1 MKQSR
6 LDWYDDVLADEDAQ
20 ARFKPTYTEDGFLQ
34 VRAPLTNIGVFTYLT
49 ADGTVQRELRTPEQV
64 LDAASYN
71 TLHGVPLT
79 IDHPAD
85 KVTPENAKALSVGS
99 ISGISTDSYRVYADI
114 TITDKEAIEAVKNGK
129 RALSCG
135 YTCDTEQ
142 KQGVWMGVEY
152 DAIQTNIKYNH
163 VALVDRGRAGDDA
176 RIRFDSF
183 DAVLTKDLGKERRDQ
198 QPKEDK
204 HMNKIRL
211 DGVKGTFNA
220 DEEVVDYIETLTK
233 QLAEAEARVSE
244 LTKELETEVAKAKA
258 EADAQK
264 ETKEGLEQEL
274 KELKAEIP
282 ALVAEAVKEQ
292 TELVEEASKADVEIK
307 ADMTAK
313 DLKTA
318 IVLKVFPKADKEA
331 LKQDAYLQARYDG
344 AKEIL
349 SEKIEESKQAQVA
362 EGKQDTSQRTDSLS
376 KRQEMINQYLNAY
389 KGKEQ

>member
-1 MKQSR
+1 MNLKQSR
-6 LDWYDDVLADEDAQ
+6 LDWYDVLADEDVQAQ
-20 ARFKPTYTEDGFLQ
+20 FKPSYTEDGFLQ

-49 ADGTVQRELRTPEQV
+49 EGGTVHRELRTPEQV
-64 LDAASYN
+64 LDPASYM
-71 TLHGVPLT
+71 TLQGVPLT
-79 IDHPAD
+79 IDHPAE
-85 KVTPENAKALSVGS
+85 KVTPENAKALAVGN

-176 RIRFDSF
+176 RIRFDGF

-204 HMNKIRL
+204 NMSKIRL

-244 LTKELETEVAKAKA
+244 LTKELEIEVAKAKA
-258 EADAQK
+258 EADAEK
-264 ETKEGLEQEL
+264 EL
-274 KELKAEIP
+274 KEQVAQELTELKEQLPAMVEAE
-282 ALVAEAVKEQ
+282 VKEQ
-292 TELVEEASKADVEIK
+292 TALIEVASKADVAIEAGMSAQAI
-307 ADMTAK
+307 
-313 DLKTA
+313 KTA
-318 IVLKVFPKADKEA
+318 IVLKAFPKADVEA

-344 AKEIL
+344 AVEL
-349 SEKIEESKQAQVA
+349 LAEKQEADKQAQVTEVGGQA
-362 EGKQDTSQRTDSLS
+362 VKQDSASDRI
-376 KRQEMINQYLNAY
+376 KNAYLNAW
-389 KGKEQ
+389 KAK

>member
-1 MKQSR
+1 MNLKQQSR
-6 LDWYDDVLADEDAQ
+6 LDYYDALADEDFQAQ
-20 ARFKPTYTEDGFLQ
+20 FKPSYTEDGFLR

-49 ADGTVQRELRTPEQV
+49 EDGTIQRELRTPEQV
-64 LDAASYN
+64 LDADSYQ
-71 TLHGVPLT
+71 TLQGVPLT

-85 KVTPENAKALSVGS
+85 KVTPDNAKTLSVGS
-99 ISGISTDSYRVYADI
+99 ISGISADSYRVYADI

-152 DAIQTNIKYNH
+152 DAIQTKIKYNH
-163 VALVDRGRAGDDA
+163 VALVVRGRAGDDA
-176 RIRFDSF
+176 RIRFDGF
-183 DAVLTKDLGKERRDQ
+183 DAILTKDLGKERRGQ

-204 HMNKIRL
+204 NMSKIRL

-220 DEEVVDYIETLTK
+220 DEEVVDYIEAITK

-244 LTKELETEVAKAKA
+244 LTKELGIEVAKAKA

-274 KELKAEIP
+274 EELKAEIP

-307 ADMTAK
+307 ADMDAK
-313 DLKTA
+313 ALKTA
-318 IVLKVFPKADKEA
+318 VVLKVFPKADKEA

-349 SEKIEESKQAQVA
+349 SGKIEESKQAQLTETGGQA
-362 EGKQDTSQRTDSLS
+362 AKQDSASDRI
-376 KRQEMINQYLNAY
+376 KNAYLNAW
-389 KGKEQ
+389 KTK

>member
-1 MKQSR
+1 M
-6 LDWYDDVLADEDAQ
+6 
-20 ARFKPTYTEDGFLQ
+20 
-34 VRAPLTNIGVFTYLT
+34 
-49 ADGTVQRELRTPEQV
+49 
-64 LDAASYN
+64 

-79 IDHPAD
+79 IDHPAE
-85 KVTPENAKALSVGS
+85 KVTPENAKALTVGN

-152 DAIQTNIKYNH
+152 DAIQSNIKYNH

-176 RIRFDSF
+176 RIRFDGF
-183 DAVLTKDLGKERRDQ
+183 DAVLTKDLGKERRNQ

-204 HMNKIRL
+204 NMSKIRL

-220 DEEVVDYIETLTK
+220 DEEVIDYVAR
-233 QLAEAEARVSE
+233 LAKELEEAQAEVAKI
-244 LTKELETEVAKAKA
+244 TKELETEVAKAKA
-258 EADAQK
+258 EADAEK
-264 ETKEGLEQEL
+264 EL
-274 KELKAEIP
+274 KEQVAQELTELKEQLPAMVEAE
-282 ALVAEAVKEQ
+282 VKEQ
-292 TELVEEASKADVEIK
+292 TALIEVASKADVEIK

-362 EGKQDTSQRTDSLS
+362 EGKQDASQRTDSLS

>member
-1 MKQSR
+1 MNLKQSR
-6 LDWYDDVLADEDAQ
+6 LDWYDVLAVEDFQAQ
-20 ARFKPTYTEDGFLQ
+20 FKPSYTEDGFLQ

-49 ADGTVQRELRTPEQV
+49 EDGTVQRELRTPEQV
-64 LDAASYN
+64 LDKASCK
-71 TLHGVPLT
+71 TLQGVPLT
-79 IDHPAD
+79 IDHPAE
-85 KVTPENAKALSVGS
+85 KVTPENAKALAVGN

-152 DAIQTNIKYNH
+152 DAIQSNIKYNH

-176 RIRFDSF
+176 RIRFDGF

-204 HMNKIRL
+204 NMSKIRL

-220 DEEVVDYIETLTK
+220 DEEVVDYIEAITK

-244 LTKELETEVAKAKA
+244 LTKELEIEVAKAKA
-258 EADAQK
+258 EADAEK
-264 ETKEGLEQEL
+264 EL
-274 KELKAEIP
+274 KEQVAQELTELKEQLPAMVEAE
-282 ALVAEAVKEQ
+282 VKEQ
-292 TELVEEASKADVEIK
+292 TALIEVASKADVAIEAGMSAQAI
-307 ADMTAK
+307 
-313 DLKTA
+313 KTA
-318 IVLKVFPKADKEA
+318 IVLKAFPKADVEA

-344 AKEIL
+344 AVEL
-349 SEKIEESKQAQVA
+349 LAEKQEADKQAQVTEVGGQA
-362 EGKQDTSQRTDSLS
+362 VKQDSASDRI
-376 KRQEMINQYLNAY
+376 KNAYLNAW
-389 KGKEQ
+389 KAK